1 MSNIK
6 NYGIKKVCLGLIF
19 SDRITIIELCNML
32 KVKYYFSHC
41 GTKPLTRKGLIVEF

>member
-6 NYGIKKVCLGLIF
+6 NYGKEKVCLELIF
-19 SDRITIIELCNML
+19 ADRMTIIELCNML